1 MVQHVVED
9 DVVTLLAAG
18 EVLLRV
24 VDDLIRTEGPEQLEV
39 PGAAH
44 AGDVSTETHPREL
57 DMLLTAGERI
67 SMALCAMAIQDLG
80 VDAMSLTGSQAGIL
94 TTPVHGRAEIIDIR
108 TDRVRAALGK
118 PTSSGCPAPGVQGES
133 GGWDRYDN
141 PHHRVHFSYSEDGGL
156 DLIMLMLA
164 RAKSRKGPKAR

>member
-1 MVQHVVED
+1 MANNRVPSMDEMTAYLGLTIDDEFVASLCAGCKYKGWPFVKRRYLMSRSRGFEVRYGPERVVE
-9 DVVTLLAAG
+9 TIFLNRFGRNRYAQFAG
-18 EVLLRV
+18 KLPKG
-24 VDDLIRTEGPEQLEV
+24 IKF
-39 PGAAH
+39 
-44 AGDVSTETHPREL
+44 GDPS
-57 DMLLTAGERI
+57 
-67 SMALCAMAIQDLG
+67 
-80 VDAMSLTGSQAGIL
+80 
-94 TTPVHGRAEIIDIR
+94 
-108 TDRVRAALGK
+108 DRVRAALGK